1 MWKERTINALRST
14 ETHPEVGPDLNAQA
28 AYNDLQDT
36 TDSREGSRENIK
48 HEPSISSSSS
58 ALTNNKDAV
67 SEGIGN
73 ISKYAHRIKG
83 EMTTAMAAKE
93 TEMERASH
101 QAHSTAILTLRSAG
115 EKIAR
120 VASDT
125 VHKLG
130 MKD

>member
-48 HEPSISSSSS
+48 HEPSISRSSST
-58 ALTNNKDAV
+58 TNTNKDAL
-67 SEGIGN
+67 SEGIDN
-73 ISKYAHRIKG
+73 ISKYLTKS
-83 EMTTAMAAKE
+83 EMTTAMAGKE
-93 TEMERASH
+93 KEMERTSH
-101 QAHSTAILTLRSAG
+101 QAHITALLSLRSAG
-115 EKIAR
+115 ERISR